1 MDSFEINKIIAAV
14 LLIALLVIGIG
25 KISDIA
31 FHVDKPEKSAYK
43 VDIQESSQTSS
54 SIAEKIGR
62 PSTISIAGV
71 VIIFFTLNTLI
82 E

>member
-31 FHVDKPEKSAYK
+31 VQVDKPEKSAYK
-43 VDIQESSQTSS
+43 VDIQESSQISS
-54 SIAEKIGR
+54 
-62 PSTISIAGV
+62 
-71 VIIFFTLNTLI
+71 
-82 E
+82 